1 MSQQKN
7 IELVIKW
14 FEHIAQIADDRKTA
28 NGFVMDY
35 QEAMDEIKSLALRSK
50 DYVEMFMKS

>member
-1 MSQQKN
+1 MDQQKN

-14 FEHIAQIADDRKTA
+14 FEHIAQIAVDRKTV

-35 QEAMDEIKSLALRSK
+35 QEAMNEIKSLALRSK